1 MPVEEIDKITI
12 NIPISLKRK
21 FSIECIVQGKTMT
34 DVLLKAIREYVK
46 EEKV

>member
-12 NIPISLKRK
+12 NIPIALKRK

-34 DVLLKAIREYVK
+34 DVLLEAIRNYVK
-46 EEKV
+46 E